1 MTPGKFT
8 TLGGVNGQLS
18 GLTIGTKYYVQYD
31 GVITSTPNT
40 AYDYKPLGR
49 AIAANKLLIEEI
61 A

>member
-40 AYDYKPLGR
+40 AYNYKPHQ
-49 AIAANKLLIEEI
+49 NNCPVVQCLL
-61 A
+61 